1 MKMKDT
7 LTHRQLQF
15 LMQVSNVLNSS
26 LDIDTIMDSIMNQ
39 TISVVDAADGGSV
52 WLYDPKE
59 DCLIAQRAR
68 GSFYPHIFSK
78 IRLKPGESMTGKA
91 FAEKRCIIYR
101 NAREVKE
108 GLANISPRNRAYLEE
123 SVPNFPFTSV
133 MCTPILIKGKSV
145 GVITLDSFRS
155 SLPFTK
161 EDVKLV
167 TAISHQAAVAL
178 EKANL
183 YQEKEKTVA
192 KLQRLNHI
200 ITQKNELLSRTVE
213 IHNTLANLVLHGKGL
228 HAIIK
233 YLHQTIGQH
242 VVLFDDIGEIIAS
255 ACDFSLS
262 NEVLNHIRQK
272 VNHILKVKTR
282 AVVELM
288 IYGKSHQFILL
299 PLGSKPPLGVLT
311 ILSEEKI
318 GEMDITALEHACTVI
333 ALERVKEQAI
343 LDTQQRMQGEFIHN
357 LLSGKIDETLIQKAK
372 HLNFDPNRNYLSL
385 LIDLNDLHL
394 DQEEQLDGI
403 IRHLIKLAS
412 QIFLETCPKG
422 MVVRN
427 QNQIVVLLSFSAKIS
442 SPSMMYQTKECVR
455 KFQQEIRGKNWSNR
469 ISIGIGRV
477 KPGLFYVH
485 KSLEEAMKCLQFMRS
500 YHFENK
506 VLSYTDLGVQRLIL
520 QNSEEELKDFI
531 QEVLGPLLDY
541 EHARKGDLLQTL
553 YVFLECNQQGKIAAE
568 TLHIHPNTLNYRIKR
583 IEEILAI
590 DLSDSKQLLNVH
602 LAINV
607 YQYIKDGLYDKG
619 GIVEG
624 LG

>member
-7 LTHRQLQF
+7 LTHRQLQS

-52 WLYDPKE
+52 WLYDARE

-91 FAEKRCIIYR
+91 FAEKKCIIYR
-101 NAREVKE
+101 NAKEVND
-108 GLANISPRNRAYLEE
+108 GLSNISPKNLSYLEE

-133 MCTPILIKGKSV
+133 MCTPILIKGESV

-167 TAISHQAAVAL
+167 KAISHQAAVAL

-183 YQEKEKTVA
+183 YQEKEKTVG
-192 KLQRLNHI
+192 KLQRLNHM

-213 IHNTLANLVLHGKGL
+213 IHNTLADLVLHGKGL

-242 VVLFDDIGEIIAS
+242 VLLFDEIGELIDS
-255 ACDFSLS
+255 ACDSSLS
-262 NEVLNHIRQK
+262 SEIHYCIKQK
-272 VNHILKVKTR
+272 VNHILEAKTR
-282 AVVELM
+282 VVVELT
-288 IYGKSHQFILL
+288 IKGKPHQLVLL
-299 PLGSKPPLGVLT
+299 PLGSQPLLGVLT
-311 ILSEEKI
+311 ILSELEI
-318 GEMDITALEHACTVI
+318 SEVDITALEHACTII

-343 LDTQQRMQGEFIHN
+343 YDTQQRLQGEFITN
-357 LLSGKIDETLIQKAK
+357 LLSGKMDETLIQKAK
-372 HLNFDPNRNYLSL
+372 HLNFDPNRNYMAL
-385 LIDLNDLHL
+385 LIDLTNLRHK
-394 DQEEQLDGI
+394 QGEQMDGI
-403 IRHLIKLAS
+403 IRHFIKIAN

-427 QNQIVVLLSFSAKIS
+427 QDQIVVLLSFGARYS
-442 SPSMMYQTKECVR
+442 SSSIMYQTKESVR
-455 KFQQEIRGKNWSNR
+455 KFQKEIMAKNWSAD

-485 KSLEEAMKCLQFMRS
+485 KSLEEAMKCLQFIRS
-500 YHFENK
+500 YQFENK

-531 QEVLGPLLDY
+531 QEVLGPLLEY
-541 EHARKGDLLQTL
+541 EQARKGDLLTTL
-553 YVFLECNQQGKIAAE
+553 FVFLESNQNGKIAAE
-568 TLHIHPNTLNYRIKR
+568 TLHVHPNTLNYRIKR
-583 IEEILAI
+583 IEDILSI
-590 DLSDSKQLLNVH
+590 DLTDSKQLLNVH

-607 YQYIKDGLYDKG
+607 YQYIKDDLNYGMQISNL
-619 GIVEG
+619 
-624 LG
+624 